1 MLEKYLISASA
12 ITDPAKVRS
21 QTEMVRVAQEA
32 GRAAFDGK
40 LAYFKEIEPRVGAA
54 RLGEQA
60 LAHIMLSVIDE
71 KWKDHLY
78 DLDQLKAG
86 IQFRTYGQKDPLIE
100 YKQEAFEMFQGLI
113 DDLRSTFTE
122 RWLKL
127 RIEIGPPPGS
137 GGTTGPA
144 GGRPRPAGPAN
155 AGLIGGQPRRPPP
168 MVATKPDAEGLVSQ
182 GSSTGPLP
190 PSAPPGVG
198 AGVPNLYAGV
208 GRNDP
213 CPCGSGKKFK
223 KCHGAAA

>member
-1 MLEKYLISASA
+1 
-12 ITDPAKVRS
+12 
-21 QTEMVRVAQEA
+21 
-32 GRAAFDGK
+32 
-40 LAYFKEIEPRVGAA
+40 
-54 RLGEQA
+54 
-60 LAHIMLSVIDE
+60 MLSVIDE

-127 RIEIGPPPGS
+127 RIELGPPPA
-137 GGTTGPA
+137 GTTGPA
-144 GGRPRPAGPAN
+144 GGRPRPGG
-155 AGLIGGQPRRPPP
+155 GLSPTAIGSAPRRPPP
-168 MVATKPDAEGLVSQ
+168 MVASKPDADGLVSP
-182 GSSTGPLP
+182 GTSTGPQP
-190 PSAPPGVG
+190 P
-198 AGVPNLYAGV
+198 AGVPPAVGVPAANPYAGV

-223 KCHGAAA
+223 KCHGAAV